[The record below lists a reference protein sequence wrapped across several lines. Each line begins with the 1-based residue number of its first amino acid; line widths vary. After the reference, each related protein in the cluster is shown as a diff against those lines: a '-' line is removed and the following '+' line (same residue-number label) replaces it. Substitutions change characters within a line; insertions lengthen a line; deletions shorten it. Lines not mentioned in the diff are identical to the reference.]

1 MKKIIRY
8 LKHPS
13 NIILYLMNKNF
24 FSWIPDE
31 KYIKMKYRL
40 EMNKRLNLENPKT
53 FNEKLQWLK
62 LNDRKLEY
70 TKMVDK
76 YEAKKYVANILF

>member
-1 MKKIIRY
+1 MFSN